1 MCGGSC
7 GSGRGWEDRRHSRSP
22 SAGWAVSA
30 RSQAA
35 HGREG
40 RSGPQPPLGWA
51 GEGPWGWLRRR
62 ARLVVVICGIWPV
75 RRPPPRLS
83 RAPPTLGTARWA
95 VMLLAVPPP
104 ALYWWLTRRGCCC
117 GDQGGRNLRPRRD
130 RRRFGVR
137 SAAFSPPPAP
147 AGRPRPPA
155 RNGFRFLRLHGRW
168 AGSDRCGGA
177 PSVPAHGA
185 IIIAGSTACLVCLVQ
200 VDEVG
205 GGDLRRMADFS
216 GAPHPD
222 MEGAAALQR
231 PGGVLLPAV
240 LPGWALG
247 RAWARWRADRGTDAG
262 RRRSAFRPRRCHPT
276 CCPAPA
282 GTGAGALHW
291 QPGGPAAGTGCEPS
305 AQVP

>member
-1 MCGGSC
+1 
-7 GSGRGWEDRRHSRSP
+7 
-22 SAGWAVSA
+22 
-30 RSQAA
+30 
-35 HGREG
+35 
-40 RSGPQPPLGWA
+40 
-51 GEGPWGWLRRR
+51 
-62 ARLVVVICGIWPV
+62 
-75 RRPPPRLS
+75 
-83 RAPPTLGTARWA
+83 
-95 VMLLAVPPP
+95 MLLAEPPP

-147 AGRPRPPA
+147 AGRPHPPA

-185 IIIAGSTACLVCLVQ
+185 IVKGGCLTRLVCLVQ

-262 RRRSAFRPRRCHPT
+262 RRRSAFRPWWCHPT
-276 CCPAPA
+276 CCPAPT
-282 GTGAGALHW
+282 GTGGEGPLAAGRPSGRHRLRTVGSGALMDRTK
-291 QPGGPAAGTGCEPS
+291 PRGVYTTGWLLSCVFSSLGSQCCALRPLPRAS
-305 AQVP
+305 AT

>member
-1 MCGGSC
+1 M
-7 GSGRGWEDRRHSRSP
+7 R
-22 SAGWAVSA
+22 WAALS
-30 RSQAA
+30 
-35 HGREG
+35 
-40 RSGPQPPLGWA
+40 
-51 GEGPWGWLRRR
+51 
-62 ARLVVVICGIWPV
+62 
-75 RRPPPRLS
+75 PPR
-83 RAPPTLGTARWA
+83 P
-95 VMLLAVPPP
+95 
-104 ALYWWLTRRGCCC
+104 
-117 GDQGGRNLRPRRD
+117 
-130 RRRFGVR
+130 
-137 SAAFSPPPAP
+137 P
-147 AGRPRPPA
+147 AGRTRPPA

-177 PSVPAHGA
+177 LSIPAHRA
-185 IIIAGSTACLVCLVQ
+185 VIIESSTACLVCLAQ
-200 VDEVG
+200 AYGVG

-276 CCPAPA
+276 CCPAPT

-291 QPGGPAAGTGCEPS
+291 QPGGPAAGTGCESS

>member
-1 MCGGSC
+1 M
-7 GSGRGWEDRRHSRSP
+7 
-22 SAGWAVSA
+22 
-30 RSQAA
+30 
-35 HGREG
+35 
-40 RSGPQPPLGWA
+40 
-51 GEGPWGWLRRR
+51 
-62 ARLVVVICGIWPV
+62 
-75 RRPPPRLS
+75 
-83 RAPPTLGTARWA
+83 
-95 VMLLAVPPP
+95 
-104 ALYWWLTRRGCCC
+104 
-117 GDQGGRNLRPRRD
+117 
-130 RRRFGVR
+130 R
-137 SAAFSPPPAP
+137 SAAFSPPLAP

-185 IIIAGSTACLVCLVQ
+185 IVKGCCLTCLVCLVQ

-205 GGDLRRMADFS
+205 GGDLRQVADFS

-222 MEGAAALQR
+222 VEGVAALQR

-247 RAWARWRADRGTDAG
+247 RAWARWRADHGTDVG
-262 RRRSAFRPRRCHPT
+262 RRRSAFRLWWCHPT

-291 QPGGPAAGTGCEPS
+291 QPGGPEAGTGCEPS

>member
-1 MCGGSC
+1 
-7 GSGRGWEDRRHSRSP
+7 
-22 SAGWAVSA
+22 
-30 RSQAA
+30 
-35 HGREG
+35 
-40 RSGPQPPLGWA
+40 
-51 GEGPWGWLRRR
+51 
-62 ARLVVVICGIWPV
+62 
-75 RRPPPRLS
+75 
-83 RAPPTLGTARWA
+83 
-95 VMLLAVPPP
+95 MLLAEPPP

-147 AGRPRPPA
+147 AGRPHPPA

-185 IIIAGSTACLVCLVQ
+185 IVKGCCLTCLVCLVQ

-276 CCPAPA
+276 CCPHPPVPVPVRYTGSWAAQRPAQAANRRLRCPDGSDEASWCVHNGMAFVLCVLLPRQPVLRLAPA
-282 GTGAGALHW
+282 AT
-291 QPGGPAAGTGCEPS
+291 S
-305 AQVP
+305 